1 VRTANFDSVARWYR
15 WLEYAAF
22 GGLLERGRFTHL
34 PRLADRRE
42 ILLLGDGDGRALE
55 RLLTVAPSSRIVSVD
70 ASKAML
76 ALAARRVPPADQ
88 HRVTFVHADAR
99 TLDLQA
105 GAHDAVVTQFFLDC
119 FTGREVTSVV
129 ERTAYATD
137 RGSLWVYTDF
147 AIPERG
153 VRRVVARVIIAALY
167 WFFRWRTGLS
177 AMKLPPAEQVITNA
191 GFRPIDEATF
201 AAGLLRSVVF
211 QKAGPG

>member
-1 VRTANFDSVARWYR
+1 VRTANFDSVARIYR

-22 GGLLERGRFTHL
+22 GRLLEKARFTHL
-34 PRLADRRE
+34 GRLADRRE

-55 RLLTVAPSSRIVSVD
+55 RLLTTAPSSRIVSVD

-76 ALAARRVPPADQ
+76 ALAARRVPRADQ

-99 TLDLQA
+99 TLDLPP

-119 FTGREVTSVV
+119 FTARDVTSLV
-129 ERTAYATD
+129 ERIGQATD
-137 RGSLWVYTDF
+137 RDSLWIYTDF

-153 VRRVVARVIIAALY
+153 IRRVVARVVIAALY
-167 WFFRWRTGLS
+167 WFFRWRTGLT
-177 AMKLPPAEQVITNA
+177 AGELPPAEQVIGNA

-201 AAGLLRSVVF
+201 AAGLIRSVVF
-211 QKAGPG
+211 RKAGPA